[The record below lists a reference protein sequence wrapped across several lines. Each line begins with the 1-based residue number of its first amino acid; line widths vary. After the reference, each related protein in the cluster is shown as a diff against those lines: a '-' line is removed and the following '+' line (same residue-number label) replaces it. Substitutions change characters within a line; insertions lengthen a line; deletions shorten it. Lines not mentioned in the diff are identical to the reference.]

1 MMRLQAGQL
10 LGGKYR
16 LIRSLGKG
24 GMGWVWHAHHLTLN
38 APVAL
43 KLINAAYEDA
53 DTVQRFLGEAR
64 MAARLRS
71 PHVVQILDYGVDD
84 GIPHIAMELLEGESL
99 AERLARVGRL
109 SPAETARVVQH
120 VVRAIARAHDS
131 GIVHRDLKPENV
143 FLVQNEDEEI
153 AKVLDFGIA
162 KGSAASLGK
171 SAAAATRTGALLGT
185 PYYMSPEQVD
195 DVKAVDHRADIW
207 ALGVLAYRCLVGKL
221 PFEGDGVGRVVLAIC
236 SHPIPIPS
244 EHGPVPEGFDAWFAR
259 ACARDASARYDSA
272 RRAGRELVAVC
283 EGQPL
288 SESTPALSASIA
300 RVPERAAAPGVATAS
315 DSAPGHTPAALVAG
329 RSRWS
334 VRSRRRVVV
343 ASALALCLSVVSAG
357 IGSLITRDAERAAP
371 ERAPTAASPAP
382 PAVLPPPP
390 VVPEAPS
397 PAPSASPEPVGAPAP
412 APSASEAA
420 RVAPAKPAGVE
431 QPSRARPSK
440 RAPQRNARERARTG
454 PRRVPAEPS
463 ATTDLGI

>member
-16 LIRSLGKG
+16 LIRPLGKG

-43 KLINAAYEDA
+43 KLISTAYEDA
-53 DTVQRFLGEAR
+53 ETVQRFLGEAR
-64 MAARLRS
+64 MAAQLRS

-99 AERLARVGRL
+99 AERLARVGCL
-109 SPAETARVVQH
+109 SALETARVVQH

-131 GIVHRDLKPENV
+131 GIVHRDLKPEN
-143 FLVQNEDEEI
+143 EDEQI

-162 KGSAASLGK
+162 KGSAAQLGK
-171 SAAAATRTGALLGT
+171 SAAAATRSGALLGT

-207 ALGVLAYRCLVGKL
+207 ALGVLAYRCLLGKL

-244 EHGPVPEGFDAWFAR
+244 QRGPVPDGFDAWFAR
-259 ACARDASARYDSA
+259 ACARDPAERYDSA

-283 EGQPL
+283 QGQSP

-300 RVPERAAAPGVATAS
+300 RRVPAAGAATAS
-315 DSAPGHTPAALVAG
+315 DSAPGHTPRVLVG
-329 RSRWS
+329 SSSRWS
-334 VRSRRRVVV
+334 SRWSSRSWRRVLLG
-343 ASALALCLSVVSAG
+343 SALALALGIVSAG
-357 IGSLITRDAERAAP
+357 LGSVISRDAEREP
-371 ERAPTAASPAP
+371 ERAPTS
-382 PAVLPPPP
+382 
-390 VVPEAPS
+390 
-397 PAPSASPEPVGAPAP
+397 GAPAP
-412 APSASEAA
+412 PELAQPLFVPDEPRAQQ
-420 RVAPAKPAGVE
+420 APAPVSAREPAAPAPAVESAKRPTSKPVR
-431 QPSRARPSK
+431 RA
-440 RAPQRNARERARTG
+440 AERARAPERNEPASRRAG
-454 PRRVPAEPS
+454 PRRVPPEPS
-463 ATTDLGI
+463 PQTDLGI